1 MKTKSIE
8 KLKERAQP
16 LMDSEKELSKKEE
29 KELLL
34 LFEKIEEKEGQVIVI
49 Q

>member
-8 KLKERAQP
+8 NLKERAQS
-16 LMDSEKELSKKEE
+16 LMDSEKELTAKEE
-29 KELLL
+29 KELLK